1 MFPIS
6 NAMQRLKGLI
16 LGSKAQTT
24 SWNVPWGW
32 PTIIQLMFLWFVA
45 FWVVGSWLVPLSA
58 QAMGYQRSLLSYRGQ
73 AVYSLVTD
81 LAEMAVGLS
90 IFYRYLSRYRPLG
103 EGWFPLK
110 WNGRWWVHV
119 FVGCLS
125 FPVVNYLSLINQELV
140 PLVGEAW
147 TVVSP
152 LEQTV
157 TSQDLLGNLVYVAVV
172 SLCAP
177 IWEEIIFRGFLLPS
191 LTRYMSLGSSII
203 CSSVIFAIA
212 HFSVQRM
219 LPLFF
224 LGVVMGVVFVRSRNL
239 VASIVL
245 HSLWNGFVFIQLL
258 N

>member
-1 MFPIS
+1 M
-6 NAMQRLKGLI
+6 
-16 LGSKAQTT
+16 
-24 SWNVPWGW
+24 PWEW

-45 FWVVGSWLVPLSA
+45 FWVVGSWVVPLSA
-58 QAMGYQRSLLSYRGQ
+58 QAMGYHRSLLSYRGQ

-90 IFYRYLSRYRPLG
+90 IFSRYLSQYRPLG

-110 WNGRWWVHV
+110 WDGRWWVHV
-119 FVGCLS
+119 FAGCLS
-125 FPVVNYLSLINQELV
+125 FPIVNYLSLLNQELV

-157 TSQDLLGNLVYVAVV
+157 TSHDLIGNLLYVAVV

-177 IWEEIIFRGFLLPS
+177 VWEEIIFRGFLLPS
-191 LTRYMSLGSSII
+191 LTRYMSLGSSIV

-212 HFSVQRM
+212 HFSMQRM